1 MPARPDRLDRPRA
14 THFDRLGRSES
25 LDEPLE
31 SPRVAPSRST
41 EAPRATKVDRKGRP
55 RRPET
60 QFSTI
65 SGRFSGR
72 FSRFFD
78 AACDRLHARLA
89 TLEIALFAHSGC
101 DFRKTR
107 FSQNDRKSIENR
119 SECAC
124 RRNRATIS
132 QVFPLSEATWGRF
145 CWPRGGSGPS
155 WATFWLP
162 GESPGRPRPPPG
174 RAWDAP
180 GAPRE
185 RSEMLPGRLR
195 SALGA
200 PRSIFGRFWV
210 PRAPPGSDFW
220 SIFGSIL
227 THSRIVLARESQAIS
242 GRLLRQVDESQRPI
256 DSPAD
261 SAADPTDSLTT

>member
-1 MPARPDRLDRPRA
+1 M
-14 THFDRLGRSES
+14 
-25 LDEPLE
+25 
-31 SPRVAPSRST
+31 
-41 EAPRATKVDRKGRP
+41 
-55 RRPET
+55 
-60 QFSTI
+60 I
-65 SGRFSGR
+65 SGRFSDG
-72 FSRFFD
+72 FSKFFD

-107 FSQNDRKSIENR
+107 FSKNDRKSTENR
-119 SECAC
+119 SESAF

-132 QVFPLSEATWGRF
+132 RFVPLSEATWGRF
-145 CWPRGGSGPS
+145 CWSRGGSGLS

-162 GESPGRPRPPPG
+162 GESSGRPRPPPG

-200 PRSIFGRFWV
+200 PRSIFDRFLVPGRLSGLIFGRFSGRFW
-210 PRAPPGSDFW
+210 R
-220 SIFGSIL
+220 
-227 THSRIVLARESQAIS
+227 HSRIVLERGSQAIS
-242 GRLLRQVDESQRPI
+242 GRLLRQVDESQRPT
-256 DSPAD
+256 DSLAD